1 MINGTGAPSGGGS
14 PATAVYELISV
25 LREARRAQRENEMAH
40 AESEV
45 HMAEEQVRLA
55 RDKAEAARG
64 QAWLRFSMS
73 VGESLSSMTGAIT
86 QGCRTGREDR
96 QSLDQSGEVPGE
108 RPHRDSH
115 RDIDNRDVDRVVGL
129 TCEAFR
135 ASDEAFG
142 FGERIRRAETDGAE
156 LEARAETSKTL
167 AT

>member
-1 MINGTGAPSGGGS
+1 
-14 PATAVYELISV
+14 
-25 LREARRAQRENEMAH
+25 
-40 AESEV
+40 
-45 HMAEEQVRLA
+45 MAEEQVRLA

-156 LEARAETSKTL
+156 LEARAETSKTRAEQARIEREETDDAL
-167 AT
+167 ADARQCYRDLLNGQGGGES